1 MNRRLDP
8 SSAVPRNVDLNSA
21 LQPGVHQPH
30 THDHGP
36 VRNVNEIADEQIT
49 MGQRTADLVAVV
61 VGSWPF
67 MILQSILLVAWAG
80 LNLTGWVRHWDPYP
94 FILMNLFL
102 SLQAAYT
109 APVIMM
115 SQHRMAARDRIEAHN
130 DYLVNQKAEKE
141 VRTILA
147 NLAAHQEALNL
158 ILEHLAQPRDGTPE
172 QP

>member
-1 MNRRLDP
+1 MNRKLRNP
-8 SSAVPRNVDLNSA
+8 SSAVLNIGP
-21 LQPGVHQPH
+21 QPDVQHPH
-30 THDHGP
+30 AHGHGP

-49 MGQRTADLVAVV
+49 LGQQTADLVAAV

-67 MILQSILLVAWAG
+67 MILQSTLLVAWAG

-115 SQHRMAARDRIEAHN
+115 SQHRLAARDRIEAHN